1 MTDTPLEDEEAASA
15 PAPDAV
21 LAMDEALVAPAERQ
35 IEDHLDYPFETPPPF
50 GTSREVAPGVRWV
63 RMPLPSSLAAV
74 NTWAIEDGDGW
85 AIVDTGMGTPET
97 LDTWR
102 RSLADA
108 LDGRPV
114 TRVIVTHMHPDHVGA
129 AGWLTREYG
138 CELWMTRLEFL
149 MCRSMGIDWSSESGD
164 DRWGLYR
171 EAGWTDQRLER
182 FRGGARM
189 GGMGRAMQPLPISF
203 RRLSD
208 GQTIRIGGRDWR
220 VVVGSGH
227 SPEHACLMCEEL
239 GVFISGDQVLPE
251 ITSNVSV
258 SPLEPLADPLDDWLT
273 SLARIRGVVPDNLL
287 VLPAHKLPFYRLHN
301 RIDAL
306 LHHHDAALT
315 RLRRQLEQPRRAI
328 DVFEALFNRRI
339 TEATMLMATGES
351 LAHLNY
357 LVGRGDAQAH
367 RDADGVV
374 WYSAIAG

>member
-1 MTDTPLEDEEAASA
+1 MSNNLGQNDTASA
-15 PAPDAV
+15 PDV
-21 LAMDEALVAPAERQ
+21 FRAMDEALIAPSERQ
-35 IEDHLDYPFETPPPF
+35 VSDHLEYPFDDPPAF
-50 GTSREVAPGVRWV
+50 GTALEVAPGVRWL
-63 RMPLPSSLAAV
+63 RMPLASSLAAV

-97 LDTWR
+97 LETWK

-114 TRVIVTHMHPDHVGA
+114 TRVFVTHMHPDHVGA
-129 AGWLTREYG
+129 AGWLARTFR

-149 MCRSMGIDWSSESGD
+149 MCRTMGVDWTAESGD

-171 EAGWTDQRLER
+171 AAGWTDQRLEA
-182 FRGGARM
+182 FRGRASGF
-189 GGMGRAMQPLPISF
+189 GRAVHPLPIGF

-208 GQTIRIGGRDWR
+208 GQVLRIGDYDWR

-227 SPEHACLMCEEL
+227 SPEHACLMCEDL

-258 SPLEPLADPLDDWLT
+258 NPIEPLADPLDDWLR

-287 VLPAHKLPFYRLHN
+287 VLPAHKRPFFRLHN

-306 LHHHDAALT
+306 LGHHDGALA
-315 RLRRQLEQPRRAI
+315 RLRSELERPRRAI

-339 TEATMLMATGES
+339 TEATMMMATGES

-357 LVGRGDAQAH
+357 LVGRGEARAQP
-367 RDADGVV
+367 DADGVV
-374 WYSAIAG
+374 WYCAALG

>member
-1 MTDTPLEDEEAASA
+1 MTDTPPEDAHAAVAAEA
-15 PAPDAV
+15 DEV
-21 LAMDEALVAPAERQ
+21 LAMDEALVGRQAPDNLEF
-35 IEDHLDYPFETPPPF
+35 PFETPPPF
-50 GTSREVAPGVRWV
+50 GTAREVAPGVRWV

-74 NTWAIEDGDGW
+74 NAWAIDDGDGW
-85 AIVDTGMGTPET
+85 AIVDTGMGTPDTLET
-97 LDTWR
+97 WK
-102 RSLADA
+102 RSLAEA

-114 TRVIVTHMHPDHVGA
+114 TRVLCTHMHPDHVGA

-149 MCRSMGIDWSSESGD
+149 MCRSMFSASWTAEDGD
-164 DRWGLYR
+164 DRWSLYR
-171 EAGWTDQRLER
+171 GAGWTAERLER
-182 FRGGARM
+182 FVGGRM
-189 GGMGRAMQPLPISF
+189 SGFGGAMQPLPVSF
-203 RRLSD
+203 HRLTD

-273 SLARIRGVVPDNLL
+273 SLARIRGIVPDSLL

-306 LHHHDAALT
+306 LGHHDAALE
-315 RLRRQLEQPRRAI
+315 RLKQELKRPRRAI

-339 TEATMLMATGES
+339 TEATMMMATGES

-357 LVGRGDAQAH
+357 LVGCGEAQPE
-367 RDADGVV
+367 RDADGVI
-374 WYSAIAG
+374 WYSAASG

>member
-1 MTDTPLEDEEAASA
+1 MTDIPPKDDEAAPAS
-15 PAPDAV
+15 APDAV
-21 LAMDEALVAPAERQ
+21 LAMDEALVAPSERQ
-35 IEDHLDYPFETPPPF
+35 ALDNLEFPFETSPAF

-74 NTWAIEDGDGW
+74 NAWAIEDGDGW

-97 LDTWR
+97 IETWE
-102 RSLADA
+102 RSLAEA

-114 TRVIVTHMHPDHVGA
+114 TRVFVTHMHPDHVGA
-129 AGWLTREYG
+129 AGWLTRTYG

-149 MCRSMGIDWSSESGD
+149 MCRSMGVDWAAESGD

-182 FRGGARM
+182 FRGRVSGF
-189 GGMGRAMQPLPISF
+189 GRAMHPLPISF

-220 VVVGSGH
+220 VVVGAGH

-258 SPLEPLADPLDDWLT
+258 SPLEPLADPLDDWLR
-273 SLARIRGVVPDNLL
+273 SLARIRGIVPDNLL

-306 LHHHDAALT
+306 LGHHDAALA
-315 RLRRQLEQPRRAI
+315 RLRRQLERPRRAI

-357 LVGRGDAQAH
+357 LVGCGEAQAQ

-374 WYSAIAG
+374 WYSAPLGY

>member
-1 MTDTPLEDEEAASA
+1 MADTPVKSDETSALAA
-15 PAPDAV
+15 DAV
-21 LAMDEALVAPAERQ
+21 LAMDEALVASSERQ
-35 IEDHLDYPFETPPPF
+35 AQDNLEFPYETPPAF
-50 GTSREVAPGVRWV
+50 GTSREVAPGVRWL
-63 RMPLPSSLAAV
+63 RMPLASSLAAV
-74 NTWAIEDGDGW
+74 NAWAIEDGDGW

-97 LDTWR
+97 IETWT
-102 RSLADA
+102 RSLAEA

-114 TRVIVTHMHPDHVGA
+114 TRVFVTHMHPDHVGA
-129 AGWLTREYG
+129 AGWLTRTYG

-149 MCRSMGIDWSSESGD
+149 MCRSMGVDWTAESGD

-171 EAGWTDQRLER
+171 AAGWTDQRLEQ
-182 FRGGARM
+182 FRGRASSF
-189 GGMGRAMQPLPISF
+189 GRAMQPLPIGF

-208 GQTIRIGGRDWR
+208 GQMLRIGGRDWR

-227 SPEHACLMCEEL
+227 SPEHACLVCEEL

-258 SPLEPLADPLDDWLT
+258 TPLEPLADPLDDWLR
-273 SLARIRGVVPDNLL
+273 SLARIRSIVPDNLL

-301 RIDAL
+301 RIDGL
-306 LHHHDAALT
+306 LGHHDGALA
-315 RLRRQLEQPRRAI
+315 RLRRQLERPRRAI

-339 TEATMLMATGES
+339 TEATMMMATGES

-357 LVGRGDAQAH
+357 LVGRGEARAQ

-374 WYSAIAG
+374 WYSAVSG